1 MIARARYGVGLGYTT
16 VIPGTDRSF
25 VGFQLPHW
33 SEVKALALKSALV
46 FPRAGPSAVILPSP
60 TGAPFSSKGMLIG
73 LHPGCRFPLPV
84 VS

>member
-33 SEVKALALKSALV
+33 SEVKRWLSSLPWS
-46 FPRAGPSAVILPSP
+46 FPGPGHRL
-60 TGAPFSSKGMLIG
+60 
-73 LHPGCRFPLPV
+73 
-84 VS
+84 